1 MSENA
6 ITSTEQKQKE
16 LRLKIIVYLV
26 SVLLT
31 LMILWPI
38 IMMLIDN
45 FTSEITVGPYGT
57 IIEQERRFYFL
68 TKHPYRDFSK
78 NWASFIRDHEGLFVG
93 FKNSMIV
100 TIPST
105 FFTIYFSAL
114 TAYAITAYEWKLKK
128 VLDKFV
134 IIVMMIP
141 NTVATIGFYQMVYKF
156 GFVNQLWVL
165 IFPAIAAPMTVFFMR
180 MYLQATFSMD
190 IVESAR
196 LDGAREF
203 RIFNQ
208 IILPMLKPAI
218 ATQMIFAFVSNWTN
232 SYLPRIILIEASSR
246 TLPII
251 GGATLWYSYA
261 SFIPPIIVYAFC
273 SKHIVEGVALGSVK
287 S

>member
-1 MSENA
+1 MSENT
-6 ITSTEQKQKE
+6 ITNTDLKQKE
-16 LRLKIIVYLV
+16 LKLKIIVYIV

-31 LMILWPI
+31 LIILWPI
-38 IMMLIDN
+38 IMMLFEN
-45 FTSEITVGPYGT
+45 YNYGIPVSDT
-57 IIEQERRFYFL
+57 HGNVEFVKSTYFL
-68 TKHPYRDFSK
+68 TEHPFRDFSK
-78 NWASFIRDHEGLFVG
+78 NWARFVRDHEGLFVG
-93 FKNSMIV
+93 LKNSLIV

-105 FFTIYFSAL
+105 FFTLYFSAI

-128 VLDKFV
+128 VFDKF
-134 IIVMMIP
+134 IIVVMMIP
-141 NTVATIGFYQMVYKF
+141 NTVATIGFYQLVYKF
-156 GFVNQLWVL
+156 GLVNRLFVL

-180 MYLQATFSMD
+180 MYLQATFSME

-196 LDGAREF
+196 LDGAGEF

-218 ATQMIFAFVSNWTN
+218 ATQAVFAFVTNWTN

-251 GGATLWYSYA
+251 GGVTLWYSYA
-261 SFIPPIIVYAFC
+261 SFLPPIIVYAFC

-287 S
+287 N